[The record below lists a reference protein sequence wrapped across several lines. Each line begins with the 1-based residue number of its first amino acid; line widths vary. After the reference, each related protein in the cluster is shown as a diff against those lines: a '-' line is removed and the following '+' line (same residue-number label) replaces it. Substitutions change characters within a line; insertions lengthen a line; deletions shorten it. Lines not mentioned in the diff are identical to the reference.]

1 MSDGINGRIG
11 EDGQE
16 PLLVIAEDSSD
27 AAPALIIVEEA
38 SPALPA
44 PAVEALDNA
53 KVETEKVLTPAAP
66 KAPAA
71 PAIEI
76 SAVAAA
82 PAAPSAPAPQAGS
95 PAPEVAS
102 APLPQPQQEV
112 TEASS
117 PAEQKPKL
125 NVRRHVPLVAVSL
138 AVFASGLSVVGLLV
152 ASRTVAETRLV
163 LERVE
168 ANQQKMQSLDTLIKR
183 VELLRAR
190 EQVALARIERINAG
204 KPVTAKELDGAIAG
218 LQVAM
223 VKYQLGTGNSTL
235 TNIRDGQ
242 YELAERISTLY
253 RRIEKIDGQMSKMSV
268 SSIPK
273 AKTAGDRAPI
283 S

>member
-27 AAPALIIVEEA
+27 AAPALIIVDEA

-53 KVETEKVLTPAAP
+53 KVETEKVRTPAAP

-71 PAIEI
+71 PVIEI

-95 PAPEVAS
+95 PAPEVS
-102 APLPQPQQEV
+102 GAPLPQQEV

-117 PAEQKPKL
+117 PAEVQKPKL